1 MLVSSLRQARNQFC
15 NIGTRKL
22 KLRLN
27 KLSKENTDAEYIRRL
42 LEVEDVNIRAK
53 GTRPYYRKRVY
64 RIKDRMLRELVDFCE
79 KHNYTYGAQE
89 TDDFS
94 TKEILYFE
102 LPDGIQV
109 SFHCNHIP
117 AKKYEKEWDKQQN
130 STLPKIEKYIEENFK
145 DILK

>member
-1 MLVSSLRQARNQFC
+1 M
-15 NIGTRKL
+15 

-109 SFHCNHIP
+109 SFTVTIYLQRNMKRNGI
-117 AKKYEKEWDKQQN
+117 N
-130 STLPKIEKYIEENFK
+130 SRMQLFPK
-145 DILK
+145 